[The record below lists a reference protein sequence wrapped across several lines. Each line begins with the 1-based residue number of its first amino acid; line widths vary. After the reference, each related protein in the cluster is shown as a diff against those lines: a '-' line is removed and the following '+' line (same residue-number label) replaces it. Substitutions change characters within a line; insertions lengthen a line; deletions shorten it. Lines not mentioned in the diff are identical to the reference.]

1 RRGPSACLHQ
11 NDERGERRSTTAPR
25 RAHNSMEL
33 RSFAPSALETDDVD
47 VGPGGLD
54 RAAAPGVTQG
64 LAVRPAG
71 AAAADG
77 VGDAAGRE
85 VAELVEGDAHD
96 PGAGEARDGEA
107 IAAVLDRPESG
118 DGAGGRAVAAD
129 GG

>member
-1 RRGPSACLHQ
+1 MVQPPCANPLSRSSSWPPGAWMTPSRVMNCDTTSFLMVISFLWGLRRGPSACLHQ

-64 LAVRPAG
+64 LAVSPAG

-77 VGDAAGRE
+77 VGDAAGR
-85 VAELVEGDAHD
+85 
-96 PGAGEARDGEA
+96 
-107 IAAVLDRPESG
+107 
-118 DGAGGRAVAAD
+118 
-129 GG
+129 